1 MVEGNPFSL
10 QHPVSLIFTVLGKV
24 ASVFP
29 SSSSFTP
36 PQGRT
41 VLHIVE
47 QGRNQEASS
56 CGREALILG
65 VLCSEGPLGVIPSS
79 NLGEKN

>member
-1 MVEGNPFSL
+1 MVEGNLFSL
-10 QHPVSLIFTVLGKV
+10 QHPVSLILPVLGKV

-29 SSSSFTP
+29 FSSSFTP

-41 VLHIVE
+41 VLQIV
-47 QGRNQEASS
+47 QRGRNQEASS

-65 VLCSEGPLGVIPSS
+65 VCALKVP
-79 NLGEKN
+79 